1 VHQAAEALEGA
12 QGRRARRARSARADE
27 AALAQHRAA
36 LQIAVAAARAPLRE
50 ALRTMERLLALHASV
65 ERESLAGSICK
76 RIALVETAAGAPAQA
91 LRAVQRMRGHYA
103 RAERMARAADLPELY
118 YPALNRMAAE
128 LVADAGNP
136 GWPGF
141 DVEHTALVRQRLADK
156 TRDDPDFWSVAGLTE
171 LRVYEAVAAGRL
183 AGALGAIVQEYD
195 ELHRRV
201 SGTHHWRSLYDTT
214 RFVLE
219 VTGARA
225 GAAERKAGESLVA
238 LLEGFAWPA

>member
-1 VHQAAEALEGA
+1 VQ
-12 QGRRARRARSARADE
+12 
-27 AALAQHRAA
+27 RAA
-36 LQIAVAAARAPLRE
+36 AGARAPLRE
-50 ALRTMERLLALHASV
+50 ALRTIERLLALHASV

-76 RIALVETAAGAPAQA
+76 RMALVESAAGAALPAR
-91 LRAVQRMRGHYA
+91 RAVQRMRSHYA
-103 RAERMARAADLPELY
+103 RAERMARAADLPDLY

-128 LVADAGNP
+128 LVVDAATP

-141 DVEHTALVRQRLADK
+141 DATHTALVRQRLADK

-183 AGALGAIVQEYD
+183 AGTLDAIVQDYD

-219 VTGARA
+219 ATMPRTN
-225 GAAERKAGESLVA
+225 AAERKAGEALIA